1 MTVNAEMIVCL
12 PEFIMKD
19 VFYEYTPA
27 IFKKQTL
34 NKKIFKKKKCSAPLN
49 PVASTVSTV

>member
-1 MTVNAEMIVCL
+1 MILCF

-27 IFKKQTL
+27 ISKKQTI
-34 NKKIFKKKKCSAPLN
+34 NKILFKKNELSSLKIQ
-49 PVASTVSTV
+49 